1 VILIA
6 DGCWVLGDLRWA
18 NIAEI
23 GFKFGLKS
31 IADGVHQCVGIVGD
45 HEGHRLFLYGIKRA
59 LGLGFLA
66 CCRGLYG
73 CDFDGGILSAVLRF
87 QLCID
92 GEKGSKG
99 CDDVLGNGNHGGNL
113 LLLGVC
119 VRR

>member
-1 VILIA
+1 MRQHCRNWVPVQFA
-6 DGCWVLGDLRWA
+6 DL
-18 NIAEI
+18 
-23 GFKFGLKS
+23 
-31 IADGVHQCVGIVGD
+31 VGD
-45 HEGHRLFLYGIKRA
+45 HERHRLFLNGVKRA
-59 LGLGFLA
+59 LGLGFLD

-92 GEKGSKG
+92 GEKGGEGCDG